1 MKSSLNSKRRTK
13 LSLRKKKEP
22 GKRKLLSTDR
32 KLMRPLMILT
42 SLVKRKKTHQM
53 ILMTK

>member
-1 MKSSLNSKRRTK
+1 MRSSLNSKRRTK